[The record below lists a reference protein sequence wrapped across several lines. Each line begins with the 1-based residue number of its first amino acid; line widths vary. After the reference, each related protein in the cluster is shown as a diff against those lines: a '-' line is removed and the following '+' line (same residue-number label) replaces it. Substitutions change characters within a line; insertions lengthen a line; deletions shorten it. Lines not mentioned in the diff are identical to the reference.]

1 MNIAYLDPPYSR
13 YFQALSSRLARRTGG
28 SSVALLSCP
37 AYRMYTQGDRS
48 IVWKPGDTE
57 QLYSVPPSFER
68 AEWANAECPA
78 FTRAFSHAV
87 SWLKARFQAER
98 IDTCLLFSD
107 ARPFSV
113 AAQLAAQEL
122 GVVCVY
128 FERGAFRL
136 RTSSLSTHGIN
147 ARFNLQAAEGCEH
160 ISGMNEADLPTRR
173 ATEPWLRL
181 RFAKFLIRN
190 ALARAVEPARG
201 LMQHKRYHVFNY
213 TRIALKQFRA
223 EHPEL
228 PMPHEPEHEPPQ
240 GNTPLVILPLQ
251 LPTDSQFVM
260 YSPFRHNQE
269 LIDFVVS
276 GVRKALPNAEV
287 LVKMH
292 PMDVRRYRLPEGAR
306 LIDGNLARFYPRTA
320 FVVCLNSNAGFE
332 AAICGKT
339 VLCFGDSF
347 YTGPDRRCIRR
358 VSRDNFVEQAKT
370 AVAQGDDPVAGHELK
385 AAVLRC
391 YQAPGDAWAYTDED
405 LEATV
410 GIVLQHVAAARG
422 ARHRQFSPAAI
433 TAASLQRPVTATPSV
448 RHGLAAV
455 SDRAHVAIT
464 R

>member
-28 SSVALLSCP
+28 SAVALLSCP

-48 IVWKPGDTE
+48 IVWSPGETE
-57 QLYSVPPSFER
+57 QRYSVPPSFER
-68 AEWANAECPA
+68 AEWADAECPA
-78 FTRAFSHAV
+78 FSRAFSHAV
-87 SWLKARFQAER
+87 SWFKARFQAER
-98 IDTCLLFSD
+98 IETCLLFSD

-113 AAQLAAQEL
+113 AAQLAAEEL

-136 RTSSLSTHGIN
+136 RTSSLSTQGIN
-147 ARFNLQAAEGCEH
+147 ARFDLQAAEGCER
-160 ISGMNEADLPTRR
+160 IAGMNEADLPARR

-228 PMPHEPEHEPPQ
+228 PIPHEAEHEPPP
-240 GNTPLVILPLQ
+240 GTVPLVMLPLQ

-332 AAICGKT
+332 AAIRGKT
-339 VLCFGDSF
+339 VLCFADSF
-347 YTGPDRRCIRR
+347 YTGPSRRCIVR
-358 VSRDNFVEQAKT
+358 VGCEDFVQQA
-370 AVAQGDDPVAGHELK
+370 AAAAAQGDDPAAGRELE
-385 AAVLRC
+385 AAVLRY
-391 YQAPGDAWAYTDED
+391 YQAPGDAWAYTEDD
-405 LEATV
+405 LEATA
-410 GIVLQHVAAARG
+410 GIVVQHVG
-422 ARHRQFSPAAI
+422 
-433 TAASLQRPVTATPSV
+433 AASEMRGRPLTSASAAVSLQSSAVATSSV
-448 RHGLAAV
+448 RHGLSVAP
-455 SDRAHVAIT
+455 DRARVT
-464 R
+464 VTL

>member
-13 YFQALSSRLARRTGG
+13 YFQALSSRLAQRTGG
-28 SSVALLSCP
+28 SAVALLSCP
-37 AYRMYTQGDRS
+37 AYRMYARGDRS
-48 IVWKPGDTE
+48 IVWTPGDAE
-57 QLYSVPPSFER
+57 ERHAVPPAFER
-68 AEWANAECPA
+68 AEWADADSAP
-78 FTRAFSHAV
+78 FIRAFSHAV
-87 SWLKARFQAER
+87 SWFKERFQTER

-113 AAQLAAQEL
+113 AAQLAAQQL

-136 RTSSLSTHGIN
+136 RTSSLSTQGIN
-147 ARFNLQAAEGCEH
+147 ARFDLGTAEGCER
-160 ISGMNEADLPTRR
+160 ISGMDEAGLPPRR

-181 RFAKFLIRN
+181 RFTKFLISN
-190 ALARAVEPARG
+190 AMARVIEPARG

-213 TRIALKQFRA
+213 ARIALKQFRA
-223 EHPEL
+223 EHPDL
-228 PMPHEPEHEPPQ
+228 PMPHEPEPPQ
-240 GNTPLVILPLQ
+240 GSAPLVILPLQ

-269 LIDFVVS
+269 LIDFVVA

-292 PMDVRRYRLPEGAR
+292 PMDVRRYRLPQGAR

-332 AAICGKT
+332 AAIRGKP

-347 YTGPDRRCIRR
+347 YTGVGRRCILR
-358 VSRDNFVEQAKT
+358 VSRDDFVEQARA
-370 AVAQGDDPVAGHELK
+370 AVAQGDDAAAGHELK

-405 LEATV
+405 IELTA
-410 GIVLQHVAAARG
+410 GIVVQHVSAARELQRGRLG
-422 ARHRQFSPAAI
+422 AVAAI
-433 TAASLQRPVTATPSV
+433 ASSLRAASREPAV
-448 RHGLAAV
+448 RHGATPAPVGVRAAV
-455 SDRAHVAIT
+455 T